1 MILRTYIFIILLF
14 SFVGFITAQNT
25 PEYYHLL
32 EDGKLNKTNSENPA
46 SNSISDILTIGDTI
60 WLGSSRGVSVSFDKG
75 ENWTNFYGTEAFGT
89 ESISAI
95 GYYKGIFWAATA
107 HSVER
112 SGSTLPEGS
121 GLRFTTDNGLSW
133 SKISQPLDKNEDTV
147 VVYGINSIR
156 ALPVTVAI
164 QNLVYDIAFTFP
176 YTVWISTFAGGLR
189 KSSDRGQTWER
200 VVLPPDRLNS
210 ISPNDTLEFCLQPV
224 AGKFCSDNNLNH
236 RVFSVLATDDST
248 IYAGTAGGIN
258 KSTDFGISW
267 QKFSNQ
273 NHENSISGNF
283 VVALGFNKTDN
294 SLWAA
299 TWRAEGQ
306 TEFYGVSATTDGGE
320 NWRTSLDGEKVHN
333 FGFKSIDVI
342 AASDNGAFRS
352 NNFGTSWILPTSIKD
367 KQTNIMINTNVYYAA
382 TAQTGYVWLGST
394 DGLARLNESGG
405 MWKGDWKVY
414 FSSRSLSSKTES
426 YAFPNPF
433 SPRQEICKIKYSTG
447 GKSSSVTIRIFDFGM
462 NYLRT
467 VIQNAVRG
475 NPSNVVDDLGGASS
489 GVLDFWDGRNDN
501 GEVVPNG
508 VYFYRVDVDSEE
520 PVFGKILVLQ

>member
-1 MILRTYIFIILLF
+1 MIFRIYILLILF
-14 SFVGFITAQNT
+14 FNIADFIFAQNS

-32 EDGKLNKTNSENPA
+32 EDGMLNKINSENPA
-46 SNSISDILTIGDTI
+46 SNSISDIITIGDTI

-75 ENWTNFYGTEAFGT
+75 ENWTNFYGTAAFGT

-121 GLRFTTDNGLSW
+121 GLRYTTDNGLTW
-133 SKISQPLDKNEDTV
+133 STIPQPLDKNEDTL
-147 VVYGINSIR
+147 VVYGINKIR

-164 QNLVYDIAFTFP
+164 QNLVYDIAFTPP

-189 KSSDRGQTWER
+189 KSSDMGQTWQR

-210 ISPNDTLEFCLQPV
+210 ISPDDTLEFCLQPV
-224 AGKFCSDNNLNH
+224 AGKFCSEDNLNH
-236 RVFSVLATDDST
+236 RVFSVVATDDST
-248 IYAGTAGGIN
+248 LYAGTAGGIN
-258 KSTDFGISW
+258 KSTDRGISW
-267 QKFSNQ
+267 RKFSNQ
-273 NHENSISGNF
+273 NQENPISGNF

-306 TEFYGVSATTDGGE
+306 TEFYGVSTSTDGGE
-320 NWRTSLDGEKVHN
+320 NWTTSLDGEKVHN
-333 FGFKSIDVI
+333 FGFKSVDVI
-342 AASDNGAFRS
+342 APSDNGAFRS
-352 NNFGTSWILPTSIKD
+352 SNFGTSWILPTSIKD
-367 KQTNIMINTNVYYAA
+367 KETNILINTNVYYAA
-382 TAQTGYVWLGST
+382 ASQTAFVWLGST

-462 NYLRT
+462 NYVRT
-467 VIQNAVRG
+467 VIQNATRG

-508 VYFYRVDVDSEE
+508 VYFYRVDVDADE